1 MAARRL
7 NPSFI
12 PMARSFLSTPSV
24 LARLGPCSNRYV
36 HIRATPSTTALDGFL
51 DLSEQTQSIPKLSGA
66 GPFPA
71 GMLAGGAGYPLF
83 GRGGLIDS
91 MRFLDV
97 KFEVLGA
104 PYSLLSVALPA
115 SSVLYSRRGTLVGV
129 NGKAGNAVSTLSLL
143 EPIRRSFLRIPFLYQ
158 KISSTSPLTCLISTN
173 SPNTTF
179 GVIELDG
186 KADWMVTQNDAL
198 LAWTGHSISAKP
210 SVSSRM
216 SLAHWGNSK
225 LTGRGLV
232 ALVGRGQIYQVTLKA
247 GEEFTVHPGSLL
259 AYSISTA
266 FRPMPYRLRSASMRL
281 QVPRLNVDRLLPQ
294 IGFIRVMR
302 NSEVSKT
309 ITKAFFVFRA
319 WLRRTIWGDRLFVR
333 FRGPGTVLL
342 QSRSARISDILR
354 PHDVSEA
361 ATVEPGALE
370 PLEHASGGA
379 VGSVPKPSSKP
390 LLPAS
395 SSAMDHNGLKV
406 VTVKK
411 DGKVEFEDSDFRDF
425 ARK

>member
-1 MAARRL
+1 MATRRL
-7 NPSFI
+7 NPFFI
-12 PMARSFLSTPSV
+12 PTARSFLSIPLV
-24 LARLGPCSNRYV
+24 LARSGPCSNRSV

-71 GMLAGGAGYPLF
+71 
-83 GRGGLIDS
+83 
-91 MRFLDV
+91 DV

-129 NGKAGNAVSTLSLL
+129 NGRADNVKDPTLLL
-143 EPIRRSFLRIPFLYQ
+143 HFLRANHRRIMFVGSLNSI
-158 KISSTSPLTCLISTN
+158 ISSTSPLTCLISTN

-210 SVSSRM
+210 SVSPRM

-232 ALVGRGQIYQVTLKA
+232 ALVGRGQIYQVTLRA
-247 GEEFTVHPGSLL
+247 GEEFVVHPGSLL
-259 AYSISTA
+259 AYSINTE
-266 FRPMPYRLRSASMRL
+266 FGPVPYRLRSASIRL
-281 QVPRLNVDRLLPQ
+281 QVPRLNLDRLLLQ
-294 IGFIRVMR
+294 IEFIRAMH

-309 ITKAFFVFRA
+309 ISKTLFAFRT

-333 FRGPGTVLL
+333 FQGPGTILL
-342 QSRSARISDILR
+342 QSRSARISDILG
-354 PHDVSEA
+354 PHDVNEA
-361 ATVEPGALE
+361 AAVEPGAVE
-370 PLEHASGGA
+370 PLEHIGGA
-379 VGSVPKPSSKP
+379 TVGSASKFPSKP

-395 SSAMDHNGLKV
+395 NSAADHKGLKV
-406 VTVKK
+406 VTVGK
-411 DGKVEFEDSDFRDF
+411 DGKVEFEDSDFKDF
-425 ARK
+425 TRN